1 VRGDFV
7 TGLGKVV
14 LLPDSVQHVRSG
26 IHVLIA
32 HFDLFVDVG
41 GGQSVYKAL
50 IAARPND
57 VFHYFLRREKPDT
70 VRPANAVGIPYLTP
84 FLGTKDSL
92 PSSVGHFFHVY
103 LECRNM
109 AASIARHC
117 PGAAFDVIDVPDF
130 SQFGLF
136 LAQTLRD
143 EDIQVGMTALA
154 MHGTLSQAFR
164 GGWPVPADHSR
175 VLAELR
181 MRERL
186 QFRSV
191 DARYAIS
198 HPYIREWQRITPL
211 PVNELDPLCVI
222 GIVTPVLPGRSDAPP
237 DLTFVGRLEKWKGP
251 DIFLDL
257 AWCVD
262 PSAYNRLIIAGPDG
276 PNHLGIGSMS
286 FLPSVAAK
294 RGLRPEIVGNLN
306 TRDVGR
312 LYADRALLLLPSRH
326 DTFNLVALEAALRG
340 CPVHVSRHAGVAEWL
355 RGRLPEFPWMVIDI
369 DCGRTAAG
377 IIADTLRNYDDRRA
391 ALVEHLSRRP
401 PEADMRGVERIYSP
415 SARLDVVARQV
426 TIEMAARFS
435 TQVRLSGRSVR
446 GELVARTMETTTGA
460 ARQLAPFLPQPL
472 RRAVG
477 RFVRRTAEP
486 TMARPRRSFLATV
499 KARAGA
505 ASGLSPRAFDQ
516 ITAARRHEPNR
527 RHMLTANETRAA
539 DFRSRLRDLSR
550 RVPNGLVNRVPL
562 FLEMARLER
571 RIGNDLTAATYMLRV
586 MRWLSGDRFGDLPFV
601 AATLRAHDF
610 PREADTAEAMFGP
623 VRHRSDRCFDLV
635 TDSFERNR
643 HNAERSLAVIDDRR
657 GTRTRRICVIVSLYN
672 AADKLPTL
680 LNMLTRQT
688 AAQREE
694 LEVVLIDSNS
704 PADEYGAMLRFLET
718 HSLPVVYARSENRE
732 TIQAAWNRGI
742 HLARAP
748 YLCFLG
754 ADEGLHPDAL
764 CQLSAALDSDPS
776 VDWAMADSV
785 VTNVDRAGIYQ
796 SDVMSYDRSGYRQ
809 DLVYLET
816 CYLSWVGGLYRRS
829 IHERFGYYD
838 ESFRASGDTEFK
850 NRVLPH
856 IRSVHVPRT
865 LGVFNNYP
873 EDRTTQS
880 PRAEIEDLRA
890 WYLWRTEGGM
900 RYAFDQRAADDAVA
914 LLRTALNYR
923 KSFCGHLSSD
933 FDFANAL
940 AVYLSGREDAPDWI
954 QQARQEISGTL
965 AVIRDIE
972 WLPSDIWSRPR
983 GLGVSA
989 WTWRRI
995 RDVRSRALDH
1005 QRLMGLSDRPNYEVF
1020 NDNRHEQHW
1029 WSWSGQ

>member
-1 VRGDFV
+1 M
-7 TGLGKVV
+7 
-14 LLPDSVQHVRSG
+14 
-26 IHVLIA
+26 HVLIA

-57 VFHYFLRREKPDT
+57 VFHYFIRQEKPDT
-70 VRPANAVGIPYLTP
+70 ARPANAVGIPYLTP

-117 PGAAFDVIDVPDF
+117 PRASFDVIDVPDF

-136 LAQTLRD
+136 LAQALRD
-143 EDIQVGMTALA
+143 EGIHVGMTALA

-164 GGWPVPADHSR
+164 GGWPVEASQSR

-198 HPYIREWQRITPL
+198 DLYVREWQRIIPL
-211 PVNELDPLCVI
+211 PVNELDPLCII
-222 GIVTPVLPGRSDAPP
+222 GAVTPLLPDRRGAPP
-237 DLTFVGRLEKWKGP
+237 DLAFVGRREKWKGP

-262 PSAYNRLIIAGPDG
+262 PAAYNRLIIAGPDG
-276 PNHLGIGSMS
+276 PNHLGVGSMS
-286 FLPSVAAK
+286 FLRSVAAK
-294 RGLRPEIVGNLN
+294 RGLRPEFVGNLGPMDL
-306 TRDVGR
+306 RR
-312 LYADRALLLLPSRH
+312 LYADRTLLLLPSRH

-340 CPVHVSRHAGVAEWL
+340 CPVHVSRHAGAAEWL
-355 RGRLPEFPWMVIDI
+355 RGRFPEFPWMVIDI
-369 DCGRTAAG
+369 DCGRGAAG
-377 IIADTLRNYDDRRA
+377 IIANTLQKYDDRRL
-391 ALVEHLSRRP
+391 ALVEHLSHRMP
-401 PEADMRGVERIYSP
+401 HADMTSIERVYSP
-415 SARLDVVARQV
+415 SPRTDVVARQA

-435 TQVRLSGRSVR
+435 TLVRLSGRSIR
-446 GELVARTMETTTGA
+446 GALVARTIETTAKVG
-460 ARQLAPFLPQPL
+460 RHLAPLLPRRL

-477 RFVRRTAEP
+477 RYIHRTAEP
-486 TMARPRRSFLATV
+486 KITRPRQSFLANV

-516 ITAARRHEPNR
+516 ITGVRRYEPHRRQMLAA
-527 RHMLTANETRAA
+527 AETRAGQ
-539 DFRSRLRDLSR
+539 FRVQLRDLSR
-550 RVPNGLVNRVPL
+550 RVPNGLANRVPL
-562 FLEMARLER
+562 FLELARLER

-601 AATLRAHDF
+601 AATLRANNF
-610 PREADTAEAMFGP
+610 PREADVAEAMFGP
-623 VRHRSDRCFDLV
+623 AEHRSDRCFGLV
-635 TDSFERNR
+635 SDAFERNR
-643 HNAERSLAVIDDRR
+643 HNAERSLAVLDDRR
-657 GTRTRRICVIVSLYN
+657 GTRTRPICVIVSLYK

-688 AAQREE
+688 VALRDE

-704 PADEYGAMLRFLET
+704 PADERGAMLRFLET
-718 HSLPVVYARSENRE
+718 RSLPMVYARSENRE

-742 HLARAP
+742 HLTRAP

-764 CQLSAALDSDPS
+764 RQLSAALDADPS
-776 VDWAMADSV
+776 VDWVISDSV
-785 VTNVDRAGIYQ
+785 VTNVDRSGVYQ
-796 SDVMSYDRSGYRQ
+796 SDVMSYDRSGYHQ

-829 IHERFGYYD
+829 IHDRFGYYD

-850 NRVLPH
+850 NRILPH
-856 IRSVHVPRT
+856 IRSVHVPRM

-890 WYLWRTEGGM
+890 WYLWRTQGGL
-900 RYAFDQRAADDAVA
+900 RYAFDQRAADDAAA

-923 KSFCGHLSSD
+923 KSYCGHLSSD
-933 FDFANAL
+933 FDFADAL
-940 AVYLSGREDAPDWI
+940 AAYLSGREDAPNWI
-954 QQARQEISGTL
+954 DQARREFSGTL
-965 AVIRDIE
+965 AMMRDIE
-972 WLPSDIWSRPR
+972 WLPPDVRLGPR

-995 RDVRSRALDH
+995 RDVRSRAPEH
-1005 QRLMGLSDRPNYEVF
+1005 QRLLGLTNRPNYEVF

-1029 WSWSGQ
+1029 WSWSG